1 MNEKRVMKSFDELK
15 FSDDFMFGK
24 VMEDRELCRE
34 LLECLLQRPVGELRE
49 VQTQREFKF
58 TEDGKPI
65 RLDVYNEDIGGS
77 VYDAEMQN
85 LNKKSVEYH
94 QLPKRSR
101 FYQSSIDIDYL
112 DKKHSYKSLPNCAIL
127 FICTFDPF
135 MKGLCK
141 YIFRYKCEEDNG
153 IVLGDGTEKMFFNCS
168 YKGEAIPG
176 NLRRLYDYIETG
188 YADDNLTNSLKNA
201 VEQGRKN
208 QEWRSQYMKEITL
221 LQDAKDDRDYEKIE
235 DMLRRGKTVE
245 EIVDFCG
252 YPYEQVKQ
260 VEKSLMQTV
269 S

>member
-24 VMEDRELCRE
+24 VMEDKELCRE
-34 LLECLLQRPVGELRE
+34 VLECLLQRPVGELQE
-49 VQTQREFKF
+49 VQTQKEFRF
-58 TEDGKPI
+58 AEDGKPI
-65 RLDVYNEDIGGS
+65 KLDVYNEDIGGN

-85 LNKKSVEYH
+85 LNKKSIEYH

-112 DKKHSYKSLPNCAIL
+112 DKSNSYKSLPDTKIM

-135 MKGLCK
+135 KKGLSQ
-141 YIFRYKCEEDNG
+141 YTFINRCEENCD
-153 IVLGDGTEKMFFNCS
+153 IVLGDGTTKMFYNCC
-168 YKGEAIPG
+168 YKGDDIPED
-176 NLRRLYDYIETG
+176 LRKLYDYIETG
-188 YADDNLTNSLKNA
+188 RAENDLTKSIETA
-201 VEQGRKN
+201 VENGRNNKV
-208 QEWRSQYMKEITL
+208 WRSQYMKERTL
-221 LQDAKDDRDYEKIE
+221 VRDAKDEERFETIS

-260 VEKSLMQTV
+260 VEESLMQTV